1 MSIIKNSLPE
11 SGKSAKNGKPKA
23 VKRNALLAFASTA
36 TIALLLNTG
45 GVAFA
50 EETNTGSVASSAV
63 AAATAP
69 AATGTAVTV
78 STADELYNA
87 ITVST
92 ANIINIAGNIDLHD
106 KGSSNIRVTLG
117 NAYRRDITIQ
127 SADGTAYSVD
137 FSGYSFTLGSGYTVA
152 FKNLD
157 LYGQQWYGAI
167 QGATTYNYENVT
179 YTGSQLVNSDDG
191 AVNFYGNV
199 TSNSVATYSNPVS
212 GKSYSTQGNGNQQ
225 VIEGKSAT
233 FKAGSNVTL
242 TSVSGNVL
250 QIASGGTGVTV
261 EEGANVTLKPRKT
274 TISTEASKN
283 GTNYGIVL
291 DSSSL
296 SVAEG
301 ATLTVDLANESGD
314 RSMSGGIYMTGNNA
328 AIDVAEN
335 GKLLV
340 NTNGTPSVNVVQMG
354 GGTVNIN
361 ENATFALTATNAGSY
376 AGNLMAVSGATV
388 NANPYSTFTITSDG
402 TGALTALNVASGSV
416 NVDQPTL
423 FKLDL
428 SGNTNA
434 SSSDKL
440 VSSGKVNVTNSKQI
454 FSDGTESEPI
464 NNLVITYNNTGTA
477 SSGTNDLESTTEA
490 AETDIRSNIVG
501 KTQDT
506 LTFTRAGET
515 VDIVDDQLSL
525 SADNVLT
532 GKVTVADGNNEDVW
546 ISVTITPTGGSAQQ
560 LTGEQG
566 PYWRDTTTKY
576 QTKTDADGN
585 FTVDLSAYESLL
597 SDKGSTVTVL
607 ATKNFIDDTASKT
620 VAELRKEADS
630 YVPAYADASV
640 EAGKSTTVA
649 PTFTDS
655 KGAST
660 TAPSGVSYALGD
672 GAPSW
677 ATIDTGT
684 GVITAAPGADVTN
697 QAYSIPVT
705 VTYSDSSTDSVTA
718 KVTVTAA
725 VDTTALQT
733 QVDKDADVKASTGW
747 ANASD
752 DEKTA
757 YNNAL
762 AAANTVLS
770 NPDATQDQVNEALKN
785 LQDAANSI
793 AAKGTDKTEL
803 QNRVDNSDTVKSS
816 TGYENATDEQK
827 TAYDNALAAADTVL
841 KDPNAIQAEVDKA
854 IEDLKTAEQAIAG
867 ATTDKVDLQA
877 EVNKESD
884 VTGSTGYQN
893 ASDEQKQAYQ
903 DVLKAAQDVLADD
916 SATQAEVN
924 DAL

>member
-1 MSIIKNSLPE
+1 
-11 SGKSAKNGKPKA
+11 
-23 VKRNALLAFASTA
+23 
-36 TIALLLNTG
+36 
-45 GVAFA
+45 
-50 EETNTGSVASSAV
+50 
-63 AAATAP
+63 
-69 AATGTAVTV
+69 
-78 STADELYNA
+78 
-87 ITVST
+87 
-92 ANIINIAGNIDLHD
+92 
-106 KGSSNIRVTLG
+106 
-117 NAYRRDITIQ
+117 
-127 SADGTAYSVD
+127 
-137 FSGYSFTLGSGYTVA
+137 
-152 FKNLD
+152 
-157 LYGQQWYGAI
+157 
-167 QGATTYNYENVT
+167 
-179 YTGSQLVNSDDG
+179 
-191 AVNFYGNV
+191 
-199 TSNSVATYSNPVS
+199 
-212 GKSYSTQGNGNQQ
+212 
-225 VIEGKSAT
+225 
-233 FKAGSNVTL
+233 
-242 TSVSGNVL
+242 
-250 QIASGGTGVTV
+250 
-261 EEGANVTLKPRKT
+261 
-274 TISTEASKN
+274 
-283 GTNYGIVL
+283 
-291 DSSSL
+291 
-296 SVAEG
+296 
-301 ATLTVDLANESGD
+301 
-314 RSMSGGIYMTGNNA
+314 
-328 AIDVAEN
+328 
-335 GKLLV
+335 
-340 NTNGTPSVNVVQMG
+340 MG

-434 SSSDKL
+434 SNSDKL

-477 SSGTNDLESTTEA
+477 SSSTNDLESTTEV
-490 AETDIRSNIVG
+490 AETAIRSNIVG
-501 KTQDT
+501 KIQDT

-532 GKVTVADGNNEDVW
+532 GKVAVADGNNEDVW

-630 YVPAYADASV
+630 YVPAYADTSV
-640 EAGKSTTVA
+640 EAGKSTTVTS
-649 PTFTDS
+649 TFTDS

-672 GAPSW
+672 DAPSW
-677 ATIDTGT
+677 ATIDTST
-684 GVITAAPGADVTN
+684 GVITAAPGADVAN

-705 VTYSDSSTDSVTA
+705 VTYSDGSTDSSTA

-725 VDTTALQT
+725 VDTTALQA
-733 QVDKDADVKASTGW
+733 QVDKDADVKALTGW

-752 DEKTA
+752 NEKTA

-762 AAANTVLS
+762 DAANTVLT

-785 LQDAANSI
+785 LQDAANAI
-793 AAKGTDKTEL
+793 AAKDTDKTEL
-803 QNRVDNSDTVKSS
+803 QNHVDNSDTVKSS

-841 KDPNAIQAEVDKA
+841 KDPNATQAEVDKA

-867 ATTDKVDLQA
+867 ATTDRVDLQA

-893 ASDEQKQAYQ
+893 ASDEQKQTYQ
-903 DVLKAAQDVLADD
+903 DALKAAQDVLADD